1 MPQAREGVVMFT
13 DENQGDCLPRSGF
26 RDPGGSEDP
35 FHDSAVLPMFSDKQL
50 ESAVT
55 ELRSMLEE
63 DQSVRTQEALKGEMA
78 RKIQSVAQSFP
89 NGHWFQRIDY
99 PSHHITSTSNHE
111 LAHIDGGGLN
121 TLGNGLSGREASILR
136 PWPKWFYLKNLLPD
150 VAGKSVVE
158 IGSSNGFFC
167 FRFSER
173 GASRVTGVVIKKR
186 QYESAVWSAEVLG
199 LDNVSFIHTDFLLDM
214 TIPQYDVVFSSEAH
228 NHFLFPFYGLLR
240 LINLARETVIFD
252 TGAVDT
258 KDHRLGLDSAWD
270 PSNQLLYHSFMLSD
284 GLIMD
289 FLDLIGIPPSRV
301 KRYKAPP
308 DHSHILYVIDTT
320 DLPQHRIEFSY
331 PDYLT
336 EVMGLGLRQAA
347 ED

>member
-13 DENQGDCLPRSGF
+13 DEDQGNYLHRSGV

-35 FHDSAVLPMFSDKQL
+35 FHDSAVVPMFTDEQL

-55 ELRSMLEE
+55 ELRCMLEE

-78 RKIQSVAQSFP
+78 RQIQSVAQSFP

-99 PSHHITSTSNHE
+99 PGHHITSTSNHE
-111 LAHIDGGGLN
+111 WAHIDEGGLN
-121 TLGNGLSGREASILR
+121 TLGKRLSGREASILR
-136 PWPKWFYLKNLLPD
+136 PWPKWLYLKNLLPD

-167 FRFSER
+167 FRFSEL
-173 GASRVTGVVIKKR
+173 GAAHATGIEIKKR

-214 TIPQYDVVFSSEAH
+214 TIPQYDVVFSSEVH

-240 LINLARETVIFD
+240 MINLAKETVILD
-252 TGAVDT
+252 TGVIDT
-258 KDHRLGLDSAWD
+258 KDHRLGLDSGWD
-270 PSNQLLYHSFMLSD
+270 QSNQLLYHSFMLSD

-301 KRYKAPP
+301 KRYKAPA
-308 DHSHILYVIDTT
+308 DHYHILYVIDTT
-320 DLPQHRIEFSY
+320 DLSQHRIKFSY

-336 EVMGLGLRQAA
+336 KVIGLRFKK
-347 ED
+347 